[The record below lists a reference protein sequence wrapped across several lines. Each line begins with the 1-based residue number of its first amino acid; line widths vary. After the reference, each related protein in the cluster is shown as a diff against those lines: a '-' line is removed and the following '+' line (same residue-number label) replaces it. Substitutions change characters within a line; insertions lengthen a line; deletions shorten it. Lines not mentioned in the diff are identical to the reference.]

1 MSMTPSFSV
10 ARLSLVDRGTGFCI
24 AHIRGGM
31 EKGRQ
36 WYLDGKLRK
45 KKIPLKIL

>member
-1 MSMTPSFSV
+1 MSMTPGFSV
-10 ARLSLVDRGTGFCI
+10 ARLSLVDRGMIFAI

-36 WYLDGKLRK
+36 WYLDGKIK
-45 KKIPLKIL
+45 KEKIVLKIL